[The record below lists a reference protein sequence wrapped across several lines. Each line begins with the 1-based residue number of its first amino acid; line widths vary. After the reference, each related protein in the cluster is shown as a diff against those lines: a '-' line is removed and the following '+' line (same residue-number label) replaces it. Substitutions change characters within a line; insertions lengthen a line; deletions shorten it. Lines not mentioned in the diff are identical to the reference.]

1 MKSINVFM
9 VVAVIFVLFAVV
21 NLIIHFDDVIK
32 LTGFSTGSDTGTA
45 NVTIMS
51 QASIQFT
58 ANTIDWGIGRVNE
71 TETSAL
77 LVTNGTVK
85 EGNWTEVSTGLLLQN
100 DGNTNVSITLTSTVA
115 DSFIGGDAGTNLYQ
129 LLVSDTGAGEAN
141 SCDTAHLI
149 MDTFT
154 EVDGTA
160 QSACTNFSYYD
171 AQDLIEIDV
180 LLRIPEDAAP
190 GLKSATLTATATP
203 L

>member
-1 MKSINVFM
+1 MKNINLLL
-9 VVAVIFVLFAVV
+9 VVAIIIVTFAAV
-21 NLIIHFDDVIK
+21 NLIVQFDDVME
-32 LTGFSTGSDTGTA
+32 LTGFATGSDTGTA

-51 QASIQFT
+51 QASVQFT
-58 ANTIDWGIGRVNE
+58 ANTIDWGTGRVNE

-85 EGNWTEVSTGLLLQN
+85 EGNWTAVSTGLLLQN
-100 DGNTNVSITLTSTVA
+100 DGNTNVSVTLTSTVV
-115 DSFIGGDAGTNLYQ
+115 DTFIGGLAATNSYQ

-149 MDTFT
+149 MSTFT

-171 AQDLIEIDV
+171 AQDLLEIDV
-180 LLRIPEDAAP
+180 LLRIPEDATP
-190 GLKSATLTATATP
+190 GLKSATITATATP